1 MLLTVSGTSQNR
13 QGNATRAKLV
23 KTAEK
28 LFAEQGVDA
37 VSVRS
42 VNAAAGLGA
51 ASVHYHFGSKDELL
65 RAVVLDLGAAVGAA
79 IQANV
84 DVLAA
89 DSAAPSP
96 DALVR
101 AVTAPYLEL
110 LRRQRTRGMRWI
122 KIMAQ
127 ITQAGP
133 AAETIEP
140 KLRASVLAQVR
151 RAFPNAAEE
160 RLEARWAVSIMGFVQ
175 GLSRADEWDR
185 AKLSVSALEAFYE
198 DLVTFVVGGTERL
211 LNS

>member
-65 RAVVLDLGAAVGAA
+65 RAVVLDLGAAVGSA

-101 AVTAPYLEL
+101 AVTAPYLDL

-133 AAETIEP
+133 ADENIEP
-140 KLRASVLAQVR
+140 KLRVALLAQVR
-151 RAFPNAAEE
+151 RAFPNADEA

-185 AKLSVSALEAFYE
+185 AKLSAPALEAFYE

>member
-1 MLLTVSGTSQNR
+1 MLFDVSGTSQNR

-65 RAVVLDLGAAVGAA
+65 RAVVLDLGAAVGSA

-101 AVTAPYLEL
+101 AVTAPYLDL

-133 AAETIEP
+133 ADETIEP
-140 KLRASVLAQVR
+140 KLRVALLAQVR
-151 RAFPNAAEE
+151 RTFPNAAED

-185 AKLSVSALEAFYE
+185 AKLSAPVLEAFYE

>member
-65 RAVVLDLGAAVGAA
+65 RAVVLDLGAAVGSA

-89 DSAAPSP
+89 DSVPPTP

-101 AVTAPYLEL
+101 AVTAPYLDL

-133 AAETIEP
+133 ADETIEP
-140 KLRASVLAQVR
+140 KLRATLLAQVR
-151 RAFPNAAEE
+151 RAFPNASED

-185 AKLSVSALEAFYE
+185 AKLSAAAREAFDE

>member
-1 MLLTVSGTSQNR
+1 MSGTSQNR

-65 RAVVLDLGAAVGAA
+65 RAVVLDLGAAVGSA

-89 DSAAPSP
+89 DSVAPSP

-101 AVTAPYLEL
+101 AVTAPYLDL

-133 AAETIEP
+133 ADETIEP
-140 KLRASVLAQVR
+140 KLRAALLAQVR
-151 RAFPNAAEE
+151 RAFPNAAAE

-185 AKLSVSALEAFYE
+185 AKLSARALEAFYE

>member
-1 MLLTVSGTSQNR
+1 MLVRVSATAQNR
-13 QGNATRAKLV
+13 QGNATRARLV

-37 VSVRS
+37 VSVRA

-65 RAVVLDLGAAVGAA
+65 RAVVLDLGATVGSA
-79 IQANV
+79 IQSNV
-84 DVLAA
+84 DALAA
-89 DSAAPSP
+89 DSAPPTS

-101 AVTAPYLEL
+101 AVTGPYLDL
-110 LRRQRTRGMRWI
+110 LHRQRTRGMRWI
-122 KIMAQ
+122 KIVAQ

-133 AAETIEP
+133 ADETIEP
-140 KLRASVLAQVR
+140 KLRDSLLEQVR
-151 RAFPNAAEE
+151 RVFPAADPD

-185 AKLSVSALEAFYE
+185 AKLSAQALDAFYE

-211 LNS
+211 LNA

>member
-1 MLLTVSGTSQNR
+1 MPGTSQNR

-65 RAVVLDLGAAVGAA
+65 RAVVLDLGAAVGST

-89 DSAAPSP
+89 NSTPPTADE
-96 DALVR
+96 LVR
-101 AVTAPYLEL
+101 AVTGPYLDL
-110 LRRQRTRGMRWI
+110 LHRQRTRGMRWI

-127 ITQAGP
+127 ITQAAP
-133 AAETIEP
+133 ADETIEP
-140 KLRASVLAQVR
+140 KLRGALLTQVR
-151 RAFPNAAEE
+151 RAFPDATPD
-160 RLEARWAVSIMGFVQ
+160 RLEARWAVSIMGFVH

-185 AKLSVSALEAFYE
+185 AKLSAAALDAFYE

>member
-1 MLLTVSGTSQNR
+1 MSGTSRNR

-65 RAVVLDLGAAVGAA
+65 RAVVLDLGAAVGSA

-101 AVTAPYLEL
+101 AVTAPYLDL

-133 AAETIEP
+133 ADETIEP
-140 KLRASVLAQVR
+140 KLRAALLAQVR
-151 RAFPNAAEE
+151 RAFPNAAAE

-185 AKLSVSALEAFYE
+185 VKLSAPALEAFYE